1 MPPSGM
7 PPAFGLSFQPAAHVD
22 FKWSHLD
29 FQLVITVISNSHQG
43 NVAVALYPRLVE
55 QRVADAMS
63 DTRVVLVVGPRQS
76 GKTTLAKKMAN
87 EEMEYYTLDNATTL
101 DAARQDPVG
110 FVRRMDR
117 AIIDEIQRAP
127 ELLLAIKE
135 SVDTDQ
141 RPGRFL
147 LTGSANLMT
156 LPRVADSLAGRM
168 EVVRLLPLAQSE
180 IRTAGS
186 SSFLRDA
193 FQNEAK
199 GGESIVGDDL
209 MAAVLAGGYPEALSR
224 KTLSRRQDWY
234 ADYIQ
239 AIVQRDVRDVAQIEQ
254 IAQMPRL
261 LRILAEHSGQLVNYS
276 GIGAAIG
283 MNHITTQKYVGI
295 FESLFLA
302 RTVQPWFS
310 NKLKRL
316 TKTPKIHFLD
326 SGLLASLRDLSL
338 DRLRDD
344 RGQFG
349 ALLETFVFGEIL
361 KLASAAHTRFEF
373 SHFRDKQQNEVD
385 IVIEDRRGRI
395 VGIEIKAAASVTS
408 SDFSGLR
415 ILAEAS
421 REQFVSGMV
430 LYDHDKVIPFGE
442 RLSAVP
448 ISALWR

>member
-1 MPPSGM
+1 MT
-7 PPAFGLSFQPAAHVD
+7 
-22 FKWSHLD
+22 
-29 FQLVITVISNSHQG
+29 I
-43 NVAVALYPRLVE
+43 YPRLVE
-55 QRVADAMS
+55 QRIADALL
-63 DTRVVLVVGPRQS
+63 DTRVVMIVGPRQS

-87 EEMEYYTLDNATTL
+87 AEMEYYTLDNATTL

-117 AIIDEIQRAP
+117 AIVDEIQRAP

-168 EVVRLLPLAQSE
+168 EIVRLLPLAQSE

-186 SSFLRDA
+186 SFLLDA
-193 FQNEAK
+193 FQNEARA
-199 GGESIVGDDL
+199 GDSIVGDDL
-209 MAAVLAGGYPEALSR
+209 MAAVLAGGYPEALGR
-224 KTLSRRQDWY
+224 KTWARKQDWY
-234 ADYIQ
+234 VDYVQ

-302 RTVQPWFS
+302 RTLQPWFS

-326 SGLLASLRDLSL
+326 SGLLAALRDLSL
-338 DRLRDD
+338 DRLRAE

-349 ALLETFVFGEIL
+349 PLLETFVFAEIL
-361 KLASAAHTRFEF
+361 KLASGGEERFEF

-385 IVIEDRRGRI
+385 IVIEDRRGRV
-395 VGIEIKAAASVTS
+395 VGIEVKAAASVS
-408 SDFSGLR
+408 NSDFSGLR
-415 ILAEAS
+415 ILADACGE
-421 REQFVSGMV
+421 RFVSGIV
-430 LYDHDKVIPFGE
+430 LYDHQKVIPFGE

-448 ISALWR
+448 ISALWH

>member
-1 MPPSGM
+1 MT
-7 PPAFGLSFQPAAHVD
+7 
-22 FKWSHLD
+22 
-29 FQLVITVISNSHQG
+29 I
-43 NVAVALYPRLVE
+43 YPRLVE
-55 QRVADAMS
+55 QRVADAML
-63 DTRVVLVVGPRQS
+63 DTRVVMIVGPRQS

-87 EEMEYYTLDNATTL
+87 AEMEYFTLDNATTL
-101 DAARQDPVG
+101 DAAQQDPVG
-110 FVRRMDR
+110 FVRGMDR
-117 AIIDEIQRAP
+117 AIIDEVQRAP

-180 IRTAGS
+180 IRTSG
-186 SSFLRDA
+186 SSFLLDA
-193 FQNEAK
+193 FRNEARA
-199 GGESIVGDDL
+199 GDSIVADDL
-209 MAAVLAGGYPEALSR
+209 MAAVLAGGYPEALGRKTWSR
-224 KTLSRRQDWY
+224 KQDWY
-234 ADYIQ
+234 VDYIQ

-302 RTVQPWFS
+302 RTLQPWLS

-326 SGLLASLRDLSL
+326 SGLLAALRDLSL
-338 DRLRDD
+338 DRLRAE

-349 ALLETFVFGEIL
+349 PLLETFVFAEIL
-361 KLASAAHTRFEF
+361 KLASGGEKRFEF

-385 IVIEDRRGRI
+385 IVIEDRRGRV
-395 VGIEIKAAASVTS
+395 VGIEVKAAASVS
-408 SDFSGLR
+408 NSDFSGLR
-415 ILAEAS
+415 ILADACGE
-421 REQFVSGMV
+421 RFVSGIV
-430 LYDHDKVIPFGE
+430 LYDHQKVIPFGE

-448 ISALWR
+448 ISALWH

>member
-1 MPPSGM
+1 M
-7 PPAFGLSFQPAAHVD
+7 
-22 FKWSHLD
+22 
-29 FQLVITVISNSHQG
+29 
-43 NVAVALYPRLVE
+43 ALYPRLVE

>member
-1 MPPSGM
+1 M
-7 PPAFGLSFQPAAHVD
+7 A
-22 FKWSHLD
+22 
-29 FQLVITVISNSHQG
+29 I
-43 NVAVALYPRLVE
+43 YPRLAE
-55 QRVADAMS
+55 QRINDAMS
-63 DTRVVLVVGPRQS
+63 DTRVVLIVGPRQS
-76 GKTTLAKKMAN
+76 GKTTLARKMASP
-87 EEMEYYTLDNATTL
+87 EMEYYTLDNATTL
-101 DAARQDPVG
+101 EAAQQDPVG
-110 FVRRMDR
+110 FVRGMNR

-180 IRTAGS
+180 IRSAGGR
-186 SSFLRDA
+186 FLLDA
-193 FQNEAK
+193 FRNDAK
-199 GGESIVGDDL
+199 AGDSVIGDDL
-209 MAAVLAGGYPEALSR
+209 MAAVLAGGYPEALGR
-224 KTLSRRQDWY
+224 KTSARRQDWY

-254 IAQMPRL
+254 ITQMPRL
-261 LRILAEHSGQLVNYS
+261 LRILAEHSGQLVNHS

-302 RTVQPWFS
+302 RTLQPWFS

-316 TKTPKIHFLD
+316 IKTPKIHFLD

-338 DRLRDD
+338 DRLRAE

-349 ALLETFVFGEIL
+349 PLLETFVFAEIL
-361 KLASAAHTRFEF
+361 KLASGGEERFEF

-395 VGIEIKAAASVTS
+395 VGIEVKAAATVS
-408 SDFSGLR
+408 SADFSGLR

-421 REQFVSGMV
+421 GERFVSGFV
-430 LYDHDKVIPFGE
+430 LYDHQKVVPFGE
-442 RLSAVP
+442 RLYAVP